1 MIKLK
6 TTYNKI
12 TIYKKIIYFIIA
24 FFLYV
29 QPVFSKT
36 IKDFIIQGNER
47 VSDETIIMFSSLNI
61 GDNINDNIL
70 NEAIKKIY
78 YTDYFKKVEIS
89 EKNNIVNILVE
100 ENPII
105 QSVLI
110 EGIDR
115 DSLYEKIKEITSKIE
130 KYPFVENKIN
140 EQVLLLKNILKSYG
154 YYFVKL
160 ETSINKN
167 QNNTVDLKYDFDL
180 GDVAKI
186 KKINFIGD
194 KIYND
199 TILRNIIIS
208 EEAKFWKFITK
219 NKFLDINRINADV
232 NRLNKFYKN
241 RGFYNVKIKSTTAV
255 ITDDNQFEL
264 IFNINAGN
272 KFYFDEIKFDEAK
285 NIEEND
291 LKFFKKKFND
301 FKDKNYSEK
310 KLLNLIDEINEFTLE
325 NDFIFLNAN
334 FKTIIKDSNKINVI
348 IDFEDLDRI
357 FVDRINIFGNFITDE
372 KVIRN
377 SLIVDEGDPF
387 NKILFDR
394 SLSNLKSLNIFRS
407 VDYTSKEVEQSNKVI
422 DITVEERPTGEL
434 FAGAGTGTT
443 GSSITAGIKENNY
456 LGLGIKFDSNLT
468 ITDDA
473 IRGKFSVNNPNY
485 KNSDKSIKT
494 EIESSADDL
503 FSLSGYKTSK
513 TGITVG
519 TEFEQKNDMFINLEI
534 SNYYEDLETS
544 SSANSIVKRQ
554 EGTYFEN
561 LLTYAIK
568 YNKLDQ
574 NYQPTDGFISFFSQT
589 IPLISDDRSL
599 ENKFTSSTYHTISDN
614 IILSAKLYLNTIN
627 SFDDDV
633 RISKRLHVP
642 TRRLRGFEG
651 GKIGPKDGEQFIGGN
666 YATALNLNSTLPN
679 LVFESEEL
687 DFNIFLDVANVWE
700 VDYNSSLDSNKIRS
714 AAGIAVN
721 WFSAIGPLSFSYA
734 IPLSNSNTDVTENF
748 RFQIGTSF

>member
-1 MIKLK
+1 MIDKLK
-6 TTYNKI
+6 LI
-12 TIYKKIIYFIIA
+12 KKIFI
-24 FFLYV
+24 FLFINLLFYN
-29 QPVFSKT
+29 FSYSDV
-36 IKDFIIQGNER
+36 IKSIEIKGNER
-47 VSDETIIMFSSLNI
+47 ITDETVIMFSSLKI
-61 GDNINDNIL
+61 GQKINKDQL
-70 NEAIKKIY
+70 NDSLKELY
-78 YTDYFKKVEIS
+78 YTDYFKNVELS
-89 EKNNIVNILVE
+89 FDNNIVKIIVV

-105 QSVLI
+105 QSITI
-110 EGIDR
+110 EGIKGN
-115 DSLYEKIKEITSKIE
+115 SLNEKILEITSKIE

-140 EQVLLLKNILKSYG
+140 EQVILLKNILKSYG

-160 ETSINKN
+160 ETSIIKN
-167 QNNTVDLKYDFDL
+167 SNNTVDLNYKFDL
-180 GDVAKI
+180 GEIAKI

-407 VDYTSKEVEQSNKVI
+407 VDYISKEVEQSNKVI

>member
-1 MIKLK
+1 M
-6 TTYNKI
+6 
-12 TIYKKIIYFIIA
+12 
-24 FFLYV
+24 
-29 QPVFSKT
+29 
-36 IKDFIIQGNER
+36 
-47 VSDETIIMFSSLNI
+47 
-61 GDNINDNIL
+61 
-70 NEAIKKIY
+70 
-78 YTDYFKKVEIS
+78 
-89 EKNNIVNILVE
+89 
-100 ENPII
+100 
-105 QSVLI
+105 
-110 EGIDR
+110 
-115 DSLYEKIKEITSKIE
+115 
-130 KYPFVENKIN
+130 
-140 EQVLLLKNILKSYG
+140 
-154 YYFVKL
+154 
-160 ETSINKN
+160 
-167 QNNTVDLKYDFDL
+167 
-180 GDVAKI
+180 
-186 KKINFIGD
+186 
-194 KIYND
+194 
-199 TILRNIIIS
+199 
-208 EEAKFWKFITK
+208 
-219 NKFLDINRINADV
+219 
-232 NRLNKFYKN
+232 
-241 RGFYNVKIKSTTAV
+241 
-255 ITDDNQFEL
+255 
-264 IFNINAGN
+264 
-272 KFYFDEIKFDEAK
+272 
-285 NIEEND
+285 
-291 LKFFKKKFND
+291 
-301 FKDKNYSEK
+301 
-310 KLLNLIDEINEFTLE
+310 E

-519 TEFEQKNDMFINLEI
+519 TEFEQKNDMFINLEM

-574 NYQPTDGFISFFSQT
+574 NYQPTDGFVSFFSQT

>member
-1 MIKLK
+1 MIDKLK
-6 TTYNKI
+6 LI
-12 TIYKKIIYFIIA
+12 KKIFI
-24 FFLYV
+24 FLFINLLFYN
-29 QPVFSKT
+29 FSYSDV
-36 IKDFIIQGNER
+36 IKSIEIKGNER
-47 VSDETIIMFSSLNI
+47 ITDETVIMFSSLKI
-61 GDNINDNIL
+61 GQKINKDQL
-70 NEAIKKIY
+70 NNSLKELY
-78 YTDYFKKVEIS
+78 YTDYFKNVELS
-89 EKNNIVNILVE
+89 FDNNIVKIIVV

-105 QSVLI
+105 QSITI
-110 EGIDR
+110 EGIKGN
-115 DSLYEKIKEITSKIE
+115 SLNEKILEITSKIE

-140 EQVLLLKNILKSYG
+140 EQVILLKNILKSYG

-160 ETSINKN
+160 ETSIIENS
-167 QNNTVDLKYDFDL
+167 NNTVDLNYKFDL
-180 GDVAKI
+180 GEIAKI

-519 TEFEQKNDMFINLEI
+519 TEFEQKNDMFINLEM